1 MCNYIFSNMADVK
14 EHLKSV
20 HHKDEWNWMTGEF
33 KTVFPCNDC
42 EIRFDNK
49 SNLRKHIDIDHNE
62 VICTQKTAAA
72 HNVSNAAVTEEFIC
86 DFCDR
91 QCKSLKEKFGHMRF
105 VHTQKH
111 NELPCGFCDKV
122 CISKTDLC
130 DHISSNH
137 KEVYIKE
144 EPNETSYSKE
154 DGEADVEVVIVEEQI
169 ENYHVGTWDDGISF
183 GGKRKEFGQ
192 ATLEILK
199 LFHTNKEYELEGVKF
214 SLVKKDKE
222 IKGSG
227 VTYTLKVEEGKETG
241 SAVLKSWE
249 KNSKKEYKLVV
260 SKLKGY
266 DIRFV
271 KGFGGVTKSLLYRSI
286 SGEGWNKMKSQNT
299 IGCDL
304 CGKFFS
310 AQRAI

>member
-1 MCNYIFSNMADVK
+1 
-14 EHLKSV
+14 
-20 HHKDEWNWMTGEF
+20 
-33 KTVFPCNDC
+33 
-42 EIRFDNK
+42 
-49 SNLRKHIDIDHNE
+49 
-62 VICTQKTAAA
+62 
-72 HNVSNAAVTEEFIC
+72 
-86 DFCDR
+86 
-91 QCKSLKEKFGHMRF
+91 MRF

-122 CISKTDLC
+122 CINKTDLC
-130 DHISSNH
+130 NHVSSNH

-214 SLVKKDKE
+214 SMVKKDKE

-260 SKLKGY
+260 SKLKGS

-271 KGFGGVTKSLLYRSI
+271 KVFGGVIKNLLDRSI
-286 SGEGWNKMKSQNT
+286 SGEGWSKMKSQNT

-304 CGKFFS
+304 CDKFFS
-310 AQRAI
+310 SESYLKGHVTRIHTAFKERAPGAKTCTNCNKLRKES